1 LRKSLG
7 FADNYTSARSFFLK
21 SIKCLPA
28 GGLQLCIVSPEPG
41 WILAVCSG
49 QQSTRRGNAV
59 SAEPADVYLESPEQS
74 LDPEDWERLRELGH
88 RAFDDAI
95 EYLKTVRDRP
105 VWQPLPQSSRD
116 LFNEPVPI
124 EPTPRDQVYDDVRDH
139 VLPYPTGN
147 IHPRFWSW
155 VGGTGTPTQLVAD
168 LLISTMNAGGLGFD
182 EVASTHI
189 EIQLLT
195 WLKSLLGY
203 PADASGL
210 LVSGGS
216 MANLVGLAVART
228 HTAAY
233 DVRDSGINIAA
244 HPRLIYY
251 ASSETHSCVRKA
263 IELIGLGSE
272 SLHTIPVRSDY
283 TIDID
288 ELHDAIAEDRANGH
302 QPACIIANV
311 GTVNTGAVDPVNV
324 LVDLALQENM
334 WVHADAAFGAFAK
347 LSASSASLVD
357 GIERVDSLAFD
368 LHKWLYVQYDCGG
381 VLVRAQETH
390 KDTFSV
396 IPAYIRNFDRGLASG
411 PINFSEYGVQLSR
424 SFKAL
429 RAWMGLKTEGAAR
442 YGQQIEQNIQQ
453 ARYLTSLI
461 ESEADLE
468 LLAPTAMNIVN
479 FRFVPNDL
487 PDGQLDDINAE
498 ILMRLQ
504 ERGIA
509 APSSTELQGR
519 FSIRVAICNHRS
531 RRSDFDALVA
541 GVKEI
546 GQELVAESARAKT

>member
-1 LRKSLG
+1 MC
-7 FADNYTSARSFFLK
+7 AIN
-21 SIKCLPA
+21 I
-28 GGLQLCIVSPEPG
+28 
-41 WILAVCSG
+41 
-49 QQSTRRGNAV
+49 RGKTV
-59 SAEPADVYLESPEQS
+59 SAEPADIYSETQELS
-74 LDPEDWERLRELGH
+74 LDPEDWEALRELGH
-88 RAFDDAI
+88 QAFDDAI
-95 EYLKTVRDRP
+95 EYLKTIRDRP
-105 VWQPLPQSSRD
+105 VWQPLPDISRE
-116 LFNEPVPI
+116 LFSEPVPI
-124 EPTPRDQVYDDVRDH
+124 EPSPREQVYEEIRDH

-168 LLISTMNAGGLGFD
+168 VVISTMNAAALGFD
-182 EVASTHI
+182 EVASTYV
-189 EIQLLT
+189 EIQLLDWIKT
-195 WLKSLLGY
+195 LLGY

-228 HTAAY
+228 HTATY
-233 DVRDSGINIAA
+233 DVRATGVDLSS

-263 IELIGLGSE
+263 IELIGLGAE
-272 SLHTIPVRSDY
+272 SLRSIPVRDDY

-288 ELHDAIAEDRANGH
+288 ELHDAIASDRASGH
-302 QPACIIANV
+302 QPACIIANI
-311 GTVNTGAVDPVNV
+311 GTVNTGAIDPVNV
-324 LVDLALQENM
+324 LVDLAQQENM
-334 WVHADAAFGAFAK
+334 WLHADAAFGAFAK

-357 GIERVDSLAFD
+357 GLERVDSLAFD

-461 ESEADLE
+461 EKEPDLE
-468 LLAPTAMNIVN
+468 LLAPTSMNIVN
-479 FRFVPNDL
+479 FRFVSDQVT
-487 PDGQLDDINAE
+487 DKDLDDMNAE

-509 APSSTELQGR
+509 APSSTRLRGR
-519 FSIRVAICNHRS
+519 FSLRVAICNHRS
-531 RRSDFDALVA
+531 RRSDFEALVSA
-541 GVKEI
+541 VKGI
-546 GQELVAESARAKT
+546 AQEMLSEEVGRRTS

>member
-1 LRKSLG
+1 M
-7 FADNYTSARSFFLK
+7 
-21 SIKCLPA
+21 
-28 GGLQLCIVSPEPG
+28 
-41 WILAVCSG
+41 
-49 QQSTRRGNAV
+49 
-59 SAEPADVYLESPEQS
+59 SAEPADVYEQSTERS
-74 LDPEDWERLRELGH
+74 LDPEDWEKLRELGH
-88 RAFDDAI
+88 QAFDDAI

-105 VWQPLPQSSRD
+105 VWQPLPEASRQ
-116 LFNEPVPI
+116 LFAESLPVEPS
-124 EPTPRDQVYDDVRDH
+124 PRKQVYEEVRDH
-139 VLPYPTGN
+139 VMPYPTGN

-168 LLISTMNAGGLGFD
+168 IVVSTMNAGGLGFD
-182 EVASTHI
+182 EVASTHV
-189 EIQLLT
+189 EIQLLN
-195 WLKSLLGY
+195 WLKSMLGY
-203 PADASGL
+203 PEDASGL

-228 HTAAY
+228 RIAPY
-233 DVRDSGINIAA
+233 DVRAGGVDMNTY
-244 HPRLIYY
+244 PRLIYY

-263 IELIGLGSE
+263 MELIGLGSE
-272 SLHTIPVRSDY
+272 SLHTIPVRDDF

-288 ELHDAIAEDRANGH
+288 ELHDAIAKDRADGH
-302 QPACIIANV
+302 LPACIIVNV
-311 GTVNTGAVDPVNV
+311 GTVNTGAVDPINV

-357 GIERVDSLAFD
+357 GLERVDSLAFD

-381 VLVRAQETH
+381 VLVRTEETH
-390 KDTFSV
+390 RNTFSV
-396 IPAYIRNFDRGLASG
+396 IPAYIRKFERGLASG

-442 YGQQIEQNIQQ
+442 YGEQIEQNIQQ
-453 ARYLTSLI
+453 ARYLTMLI
-461 ESEADLE
+461 EKEPDLE

-479 FRFVPNDL
+479 FRFIA
-487 PDGQLDDINAE
+487 DGCDDDQLSDMNAE

-509 APSSTELQGR
+509 APSSTELNGR

-531 RRSDFDALVA
+531 RRSDFEALVTA
-541 GVKEI
+541 VREI
-546 GQELVAESARAKT
+546 GQELLA

>member
-1 LRKSLG
+1 
-7 FADNYTSARSFFLK
+7 
-21 SIKCLPA
+21 
-28 GGLQLCIVSPEPG
+28 
-41 WILAVCSG
+41 
-49 QQSTRRGNAV
+49 V
-59 SAEPADVYLESPEQS
+59 SAEPADVYSETPEHS

-88 RAFDDAI
+88 RAFDDAV
-95 EYLKTVRDRP
+95 EYLKTIRDRP
-105 VWQPLPQSSRD
+105 VWQPIPETSRK
-116 LFNEPVPI
+116 LFLEPVPI
-124 EPTPRDQVYDDVRDH
+124 EPSPREAVYEEVREH

-168 LLISTMNAGGLGFD
+168 LIISTMNAGGLGFD

-189 EIQLLT
+189 EIQLLN

-228 HTAAY
+228 HTAPY
-233 DVRDSGINIAA
+233 DVRDTGVDTSA

-272 SLHTIPVRSDY
+272 SLHTIPVRDDY

-288 ELHDAIAEDRANGH
+288 ELHDAIAEDRAKGH

-311 GTVNTGAVDPVNV
+311 GTVNTGAVDPINV
-324 LVDLALQENM
+324 LVDLGLQEHM

-347 LSASSASLVD
+347 LSTSSASLVD
-357 GIERVDSLAFD
+357 GLERVDSLAFD

-390 KDTFSV
+390 KNTFSV

-411 PINFSEYGVQLSR
+411 PVNFSEYGVQLSR

-442 YGQQIEQNIQQ
+442 YGEQIEQNIQQ
-453 ARYLTSLI
+453 ANYLTSLI
-461 ESEADLE
+461 EKEPDLE

-479 FRFVPNDL
+479 FRFVGDEIE
-487 PDGQLDDINAE
+487 DEKLDDINAE

-509 APSSTELQGR
+509 APSSTVLRGR

-531 RRSDFDALVA
+531 RRSDFETLVSA
-541 GVKEI
+541 VKDI
-546 GQELVAESARAKT
+546 GRELIS